1 MQRLAEKSMHIFVI
15 GLLVLGFVL
24 ALLFGLLRVFQD
36 LAERPSHG
44 EPVFH
49 EPGPIFHDQVADYRG
64 EARSQFA
71 WQSRSHFRAPD

>member
-1 MQRLAEKSMHIFVI
+1 MH
-15 GLLVLGFVL
+15 LLIIALLLLGFVL
-24 ALLFGLLRVFQD
+24 ALVLGLLSVFRG
-36 LAERPSHG
+36 LAERSCYS

-64 EARSQFA
+64 HARSQFA

>member
-1 MQRLAEKSMHIFVI
+1 MHILVI
-15 GLLVLGFVL
+15 VLLVLGFVL
-24 ALLFGLLRVFQD
+24 ALMLGLLSVFQD
-36 LAERPSHG
+36 LANRQSHG

-71 WQSRSHFRAPD
+71 WQSRSHYRAPD

>member
-1 MQRLAEKSMHIFVI
+1 MQGITERSMHLFITA
-15 GLLVLGFVL
+15 LLLLGFVL
-24 ALLFGLLRVFQD
+24 ALMLGLLNVFQD
-36 LAERPSHG
+36 LAERHCHS

-64 EARSQFA
+64 DARSQFA

>member
-1 MQRLAEKSMHIFVI
+1 MHLFITA
-15 GLLVLGFVL
+15 LLLLGFVL
-24 ALLFGLLRVFQD
+24 ALMLGLLNVFQY
-36 LAERPSHG
+36 LAERHCHS

-64 EARSQFA
+64 DARSQFA